1 MKNALREPRMRRATI
16 LSLLLVS
23 VAGAPLAC
31 DEHKYDAILDS
42 APSASAAVAAI
53 PSIMPSA
60 APSASA
66 PTWKRKSAAD
76 CKPHAVDF
84 TDQPGLEKEVRRK
97 LSKDTGNITPAD
109 LASIKSINL
118 STAKVHQIDPCI
130 FPMMTGLKGCF
141 LGAGEYDDLTPLQK
155 LTTLQ
160 DLNLSL
166 SQVKDLHAI
175 EGLKGLD
182 RLDLSHTLIGDD
194 ELKSVGSL
202 VNLTELTLDE
212 DQITDLTPI
221 ANLTKLTLLSIKKTG
236 VKSLAPL
243 AQIKTLKKLY
253 IADTAVSDITPV
265 QPMMQ
270 NGMKLFQN

>member
-1 MKNALREPRMRRATI
+1 MKNALRDTRRRTTTT
-16 LSLLLVS
+16 LSFVLVC

-31 DEHKYDAILDS
+31 DEHKYDALLE
-42 APSASAAVAAI
+42 AAASASAAATPV
-53 PSIMPSA
+53 PSLT
-60 APSASA
+60 ASA
-66 PTWKRKSAAD
+66 PPPAPTWNKKSASD
-76 CKPHAVDF
+76 CKPHPTAVDF

-97 LSKDTGNITPAD
+97 LSKDTGPISPAD
-109 LASIKSINL
+109 LATIKSINL

-130 FPMMTGLKGCF
+130 FPLMTQLKGCF

-182 RLDLSHTLIGDD
+182 RLDVSHTLIGDD
-194 ELKSVGSL
+194 DLKSIGNL

-212 DQITDLTPI
+212 DQITDLAPI
-221 ANLTKLTLLSIKKTG
+221 AGLTKLTLLSIKKTG
-236 VKSLAPL
+236 VKSLVPL
-243 AQIKTLKKLY
+243 AQMKALKKLY
-253 IADTAVSDITPV
+253 IADTGVSDITPV
-265 QPMMQ
+265 QPMMSL
-270 NGMKLFQN
+270 GMKLFQN